1 MAKSDEKRTLN
12 KGPWS
17 PEEDRKLVAYIT
29 RYGIWNW
36 IAKVREEL
44 RLRWVN
50 YLRPGLKHGNF
61 TREEVE
67 TILDL
72 HQKLG
77 NRWSVIASRLSGK
90 TDNEIKN
97 YWNTH
102 LSRRLKPNLMPKSES
117 FQTPI
122 VKTEPKSSSGIVLPP
137 ANAPEASFAETSGA
151 IQLPLPS
158 SNLAGEIDQSQ
169 TFQELQS
176 ILEQSFTTQGPYNAE
191 NSEAIN
197 AKLEFL

>member
-1 MAKSDEKRTLN
+1 MDGGRVK
-12 KGPWS
+12 
-17 PEEDRKLVAYIT
+17 
-29 RYGIWNW
+29 